1 MQFNI
6 LDRNVK
12 KLASQGIYSFIN
24 KVALFLELNSFQD
37 FMVLL
42 EIDGYISKRG
52 KGKPASH
59 FARKKFIDSSS
70 NEKNEN
76 SNNKISM
83 QEIVPFCSPKRLRR
97 HAKILKRRI
106 LIEKTFRKTLCF

>member
-6 LDRNVK
+6 LDRNIK
-12 KLASQGIYSFIN
+12 KLVSQGIYSFIN

-59 FARKKFIDSSS
+59 FVRKKFIDSSS

-83 QEIVPFCSPKRLRR
+83 QEMVPFCSPQT
-97 HAKILKRRI
+97 
-106 LIEKTFRKTLCF
+106 IEKARKDIEKKNIDLEDI